1 MFFAGSRESIWH
13 RLGHSFPGN
22 ATWEQARDAAGFYTV
37 LERPVFAQ
45 GIGQAL
51 PDVKALIAGDDGRYL
66 ATVGRDYGVVQF
78 SEVAKTVLAAAEGTG
93 AIFNTGGLL
102 GDNGAR
108 GWLLAE
114 LPGVSRVKG
123 NDVMKRYALAYAGH
137 DGRTPVTFLST
148 DVRVVCANTLALA
161 MGERG
166 GWRVTI
172 RHTSGAETYVQQ
184 AGRALAGMVKA
195 SQKLEA
201 WGNLAADRRMTGP
214 EVVKVLETLHP
225 TPQGDDSER
234 AASRIERIESI
245 HSKILD
251 LYERHEF
258 RETAGTAWALFNAAQ
273 GFAEHF
279 APMKLKALP
288 AMTET
293 AKASYIAERNLFGA
307 GASGSADALAAVLNV
322 TGLPHPAALQVTA

>member
-1 MFFAGSRESIWH
+1 MFFAGERESIWH
-13 RLGHSFPGN
+13 RLGHRFPGN
-22 ATWEQARDAAGFYTV
+22 ATWEEAQAAAGFYTV
-37 LERPVFAQ
+37 KERNIFAQ
-45 GIGQAL
+45 GIGAPL
-51 PDVKALIAGDDGRYL
+51 PDVKALIADDDGRYL

-78 SEVAKTVLAAAEGTG
+78 AEMAKTVLQAAEGTG

-123 NDVMKRYALAYAGH
+123 DDVLKRYMLAYSGH
-137 DGRTPVTFLST
+137 DGRTATSLVST
-148 DVRVVCANTLALA
+148 DVRVVCRNTLAMA

-166 GWRVTI
+166 GFRVTI
-172 RHTSGAETYVQQ
+172 RHTANAPAYVME
-184 AGRALAGMVKA
+184 AGRAIKGIMQA
-195 SQKLEA
+195 SGKLEA

-214 EVVKVLETLHP
+214 EVVSVLEALHP
-225 TPQGDDSER
+225 VPVATESER
-234 AASRIERIESI
+234 ATSRIERVEAI

-273 GFAEHF
+273 AFAEHF
-279 APMKLKALP
+279 APVKLKALP
-288 AMTET
+288 SMTET
-293 AKASYIAERNLFGA
+293 AKASYIAERTLFGA

-322 TGLPHPAALQVTA
+322 TGLPHPSELRAA